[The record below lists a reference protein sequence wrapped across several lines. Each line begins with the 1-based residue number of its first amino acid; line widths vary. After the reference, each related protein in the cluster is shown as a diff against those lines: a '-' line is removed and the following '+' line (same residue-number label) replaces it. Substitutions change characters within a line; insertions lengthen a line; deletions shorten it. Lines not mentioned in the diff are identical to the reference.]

1 MFGGIY
7 GEIVGAG
14 QTEHTASGPA
24 GEPQVFAGM
33 LKERIQASL
42 GKVEVSDIGI
52 LLHGRIVMT
61 SRS

>member
-1 MFGGIY
+1 M
-7 GEIVGAG
+7 
-14 QTEHTASGPA
+14 EHTASGLA

-33 LKERIQASL
+33 VKERIQAGL
-42 GKVEVSDIGI
+42 GKVEVLDIGI